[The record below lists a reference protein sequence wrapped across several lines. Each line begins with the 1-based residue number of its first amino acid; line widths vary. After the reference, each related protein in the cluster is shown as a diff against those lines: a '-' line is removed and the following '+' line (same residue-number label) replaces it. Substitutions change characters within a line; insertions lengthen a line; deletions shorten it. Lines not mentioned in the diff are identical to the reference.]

1 MNRKLYNGGDRLA
14 EKLLYSVKSEGPTDG
29 HGWNAHYTIDAPAH
43 SFFTLPDEISAPQ
56 KGVARVPVY
65 FHLDLATKH
74 GHRGIILIDEQM
86 ATDVDDDNPFAR
98 NEEEA
103 KEKGER
109 LWYQHLQN
117 TVQRHLDYCADARAA
132 GGAPK
137 AASAF
142 TRHAFKLLALI
153 DPATTIFEQTRVRSV
168 KTEEEPAAPAKL
180 GKKSD
185 KEKKDQEEI
194 QKLRGQLLAAN
205 NKARRL
211 EAEKEAQAKL
221 QRDEAINAKRA
232 ELQTVSE

>member
-14 EKLLYSVKSEGPTDG
+14 EKMLYTIKPEGPNDG
-29 HGWNAHYTIDAPAH
+29 HGWNAHYEINAPAH
-43 SFFTLPDEISAPQ
+43 SFFTLPDEIPAPQ
-56 KGVARVPVY
+56 QGVPRVPVY
-65 FHLDLATKH
+65 FHIDLATKH

-98 NEEEA
+98 NEAEA
-103 KEKGER
+103 REKGER
-109 LWYQHLQN
+109 LWHQHLVN

-142 TRHAFKLLALI
+142 TRHAFKLLGLV
-153 DPATTIFEQTRVRSV
+153 DPATTIFEQSVVRSATKPAEQASPAKV
-168 KTEEEPAAPAKL
+168 DKTEEK
-180 GKKSD
+180 D
-185 KEKKDQEEI
+185 KEI

-205 NKARRL
+205 NKARKL
-211 EAEKEAQAKL
+211 EAEKEAQAKI

-232 ELQTVSE
+232 ELQATE